1 MFDGEDVMDKVWL
14 LFGVS
19 LIIIGV
25 VSGVKDSMKAEY
37 ARGYKAGA
45 DSLTTK
51 QVDDVCAAW
60 LFDSDLTAAKKRI
73 CGK

>member
-1 MFDGEDVMDKVWL
+1 VDKVWF

-25 VSGVKDSMKAEY
+25 VLGLQESMKAEY
-37 ARGYKAGA
+37 ERGYKAGA

-51 QVDDVCAAW
+51 QVDDVCVQW
-60 LFDSDLTAAKKRI
+60 WFQSDLTAAKKRV
-73 CGK
+73 CEK

>member
-1 MFDGEDVMDKVWL
+1 MIDKLWVL
-14 LFGVS
+14 LGLCIVT
-19 LIIIGV
+19 IGV
-25 VSGVKDSMKAEY
+25 VSGMQESMKAEY

-51 QVDDVCAAW
+51 QVDDVCVQW
-60 LFDSDLTAAKKRI
+60 LFESDLKEAKKRI

>member
-1 MFDGEDVMDKVWL
+1 MVDKVWL
-14 LFGVS
+14 IFGVS

-25 VSGVKDSMKAEY
+25 VSGVKDGMKAEY
-37 ARGYKAGA
+37 ARGYKDGA

-51 QVDDVCAAW
+51 QVDDVCVKW
-60 LFDSDLTAAKKRI
+60 WFDSDLTAAKKRI

>member
-1 MFDGEDVMDKVWL
+1 VDKVWF

-25 VSGVKDSMKAEY
+25 VLGLQDSMKAEY
-37 ARGYKAGA
+37 ERGYKAGA

-51 QVDDVCAAW
+51 QVDEVCVAW
-60 LFDSDLTAAKKRI
+60 WFQSNLIEAKKRV
-73 CGK
+73 CEK

>member
-1 MFDGEDVMDKVWL
+1 MKGELWL
-14 LFGVS
+14 WLG
-19 LIIIGV
+19 IGLMAIGI
-25 VSGVKDSMKAEY
+25 VSGVKDGMKAEY

-51 QVDDVCAAW
+51 QVDDVCVQW
-60 LFDSDLTAAKKRI
+60 LFESNLIEAKKRV

>member
-1 MFDGEDVMDKVWL
+1 MDKVWF

-25 VSGVKDSMKAEY
+25 VLGLQDSMKAEY
-37 ARGYKAGA
+37 ERGYTAGA
-45 DSLTTK
+45 NSLSDK
-51 QVDDVCAAW
+51 QVDQACIQW
-60 LFDSDLTAAKKRI
+60 LFQSDLTEAKKRV

>member
-1 MFDGEDVMDKVWL
+1 MKGKSMVDKVWFI
-14 LFGVS
+14 FGVS

-51 QVDDVCAAW
+51 QVDDVCVQW
-60 LFDSDLTAAKKRI
+60 LFESNLIEAKKRV

>member
-1 MFDGEDVMDKVWL
+1 MDKVWL

-25 VSGVKDSMKAEY
+25 VSGVKDGMKAEY

-51 QVDDVCAAW
+51 QVDDVCVKW
-60 LFDSDLTAAKKRI
+60 WFDSDLTAAKKRI

>member
-1 MFDGEDVMDKVWL
+1 MDKVWF

-25 VSGVKDSMKAEY
+25 VLGLQESMKAEY
-37 ARGYKAGA
+37 ERGYKAGA

-51 QVDDVCAAW
+51 QVDDVCVQW
-60 LFDSDLTAAKKRI
+60 WFQSDLTAAKKRV
-73 CGK
+73 CEK

>member
-1 MFDGEDVMDKVWL
+1 MVDKVWFI
-14 LFGVS
+14 FGVS

-25 VSGVKDSMKAEY
+25 VSGVQDSMKAEY

-51 QVDDVCAAW
+51 QVDDVCVQW
-60 LFDSDLTAAKKRI
+60 LFESNLIEAKKRV

>member
-1 MFDGEDVMDKVWL
+1 MDKVWF

-25 VSGVKDSMKAEY
+25 ASGLKESMDAAY

-45 DSLTTK
+45 DSLTDK
-51 QVDDVCAAW
+51 QVDQACIQW
-60 LFDSDLTAAKKRI
+60 LFQSDLEAARKRM

>member
-1 MFDGEDVMDKVWL
+1 MDKVWF

-25 VSGVKDSMKAEY
+25 VLGVQDAMEAEFK
-37 ARGYKAGA
+37 RGYKAGA
-45 DSLTTK
+45 DSITDK
-51 QVDDVCAAW
+51 QVDEACIQW
-60 LFDSDLTAAKKRI
+60 LFQADLIEAKKRV

>member
-1 MFDGEDVMDKVWL
+1 MDKVWF

-25 VSGVKDSMKAEY
+25 VLGLQESMKAEY
-37 ARGYKAGA
+37 ERGYTAGA
-45 DSLTTK
+45 NSLSDK
-51 QVDDVCAAW
+51 QVDQACIQW
-60 LFDSDLTAAKKRI
+60 LFQSDLEEARRRV